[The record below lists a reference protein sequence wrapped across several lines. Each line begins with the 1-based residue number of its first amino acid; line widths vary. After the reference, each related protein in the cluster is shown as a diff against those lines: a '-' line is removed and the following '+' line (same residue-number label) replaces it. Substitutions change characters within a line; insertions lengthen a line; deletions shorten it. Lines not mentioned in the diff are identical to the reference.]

1 MSIDIRTIGTV
12 KHKDGSTEDV
22 TCFGKNYEGIVFETL
37 QGNRYLYREYCD
49 EHVNVFNNPY
59 LLYMRCDQFYKFDYK
74 SCTWEEVNH
83 IIDSITI
90 KTKIC
95 TRPTLSKIMT

>member
-1 MSIDIRTIGTV
+1 MAIDIRTIGTV

-22 TCFGKNYEGIVFETL
+22 TCFGKSFEGIVFETL

-49 EHVNVFNNPY
+49 QHDNVFNNPFH
-59 LLYMRCDQFYKFDYK
+59 MRCDQFYKFDYE
-74 SCTWEEVNH
+74 SLEWEEAAH

-90 KTKIC
+90 KTN
-95 TRPTLSKIMT
+95 